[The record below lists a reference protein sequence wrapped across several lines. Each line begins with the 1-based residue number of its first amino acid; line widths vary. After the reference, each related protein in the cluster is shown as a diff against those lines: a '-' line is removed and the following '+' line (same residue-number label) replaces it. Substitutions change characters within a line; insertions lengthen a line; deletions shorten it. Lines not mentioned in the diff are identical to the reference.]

1 MDKYGQI
8 TYMHINMYVCT
19 YIYIYIY
26 CVYYVYLYYIYI
38 YMWNHIY
45 VLLFRWQRTNDKTIS
60 RMAVS
65 QTWKHRYL
73 PDVATVCSSWA

>member
-19 YIYIYIY
+19 YIYIL
-26 CVYYVYLYYIYI
+26 CVYYVYLYYI

>member
-1 MDKYGQI
+1 
-8 TYMHINMYVCT
+8 
-19 YIYIYIY
+19 
-26 CVYYVYLYYIYI
+26 
-38 YMWNHIY
+38 MWNHIY